1 MCEYRIKKWTKNDQ
15 KGATAVEFAVIA
27 VILFLVLFGILEFGL
42 IFMQEHY
49 VANAAREGVRIGI
62 RANNYNCFNNDPAVG
77 CTADRQIAVVN
88 AVTDPTVG
96 YLSTFYAPADIIK
109 PVAGTADVTRE
120 LVSPTSKIL
129 SVTVEV
135 NNFFP
140 PIISSL
146 ATLIPG
152 GGFQL
157 PSTISYT
164 AEGEYE
170 DPGEP

>member
-1 MCEYRIKKWTKNDQ
+1 MSERIIKRWAKNDQ

-77 CTADRQIAVVN
+77 CTADRQTAVVN
-88 AVTDPTVG
+88 GVRD
-96 YLSTFYAPADIIK
+96 YLGTLYAPADIL
-109 PVAGTADVTRE
+109 TNN
-120 LVSPTSKIL
+120 VSSSLRGDGKIL
-129 SVTVEV
+129 SVSVEV
-135 NNFFP
+135 KNFFP

-157 PSTISYT
+157 PATISYT

>member
-1 MCEYRIKKWTKNDQ
+1 MHERMTKNLAKNAE
-15 KGATAVEFAVIA
+15 KGATTVEFAVIA
-27 VILFLVLFGILEFGL
+27 VILFFILFSILEFGF

-62 RANNYNCFNNDPAVG
+62 RANNYKCFDSNPAVTG
-77 CTADRQIAVVN
+77 CTTSTDRQAVVVN
-88 AVTDPTVG
+88 AVKD
-96 YLSTFYAPADIIK
+96 YLSTIYAPTDIISNTVSRN
-109 PVAGTADVTRE
+109 PVSLDA
-120 LVSPTSKIL
+120 PSKTL
-129 SVTVEV
+129 TVNVEV

-157 PSTISYT
+157 PTTISFT
-164 AEGEYE
+164 AEGKYE
-170 DPGEP
+170 DPSEP

>member
-77 CTADRQIAVVN
+77 CTADRQTAVVN
-88 AVTDPTVG
+88 GVRE
-96 YLSTFYAPADIIK
+96 YLTTLYAPADI
-109 PVAGTADVTRE
+109 VTNNVTRE

>member
-1 MCEYRIKKWTKNDQ
+1 MKKLTNDQ
-15 KGATAVEFAVIA
+15 KGSTAVEFAVIA
-27 VILFLVLFGILEFGL
+27 AILFLILFSILEFGL

-62 RANNYNCFNNDPAVG
+62 RANNYKCFNNNPAAG
-77 CTADRQIAVVN
+77 CAPTTDRQAVVVN
-88 AVTDPTVG
+88 AVRE
-96 YLSTFYAPADIIK
+96 YLSTLYRPADIITNNVSRD
-109 PVAGTADVTRE
+109 PV
-120 LVSPTSKIL
+120 SSTSKIL
-129 SVTVEV
+129 RVTVEV
-135 NNFFP
+135 KNFFP

-157 PSTISYT
+157 PATISYT

-170 DPGEP
+170 DPNEH